1 MTLQEI
7 VMLSGKLCDGMGQE
21 QGPFSCR
28 SGRRFLTTME
38 PCSGSFAV
46 VRIPVDLGM
55 NEVRRT
61 VANPRP
67 TAEGH
72 VAHHR

>member
-1 MTLQEI
+1 MTLREI

-46 VRIPVDLGM
+46 VPYTG
-55 NEVRRT
+55 
-61 VANPRP
+61 
-67 TAEGH
+67 
-72 VAHHR
+72 